1 MVRGISEALCTYG
14 SGSRSRGVADIKRI
28 GTNFDKLT
36 RGPTRAMDFETAKKS
51 SCPLSF
57 PFLPFRAPRPLLYL
71 SNPPLPTRPVPFI
84 FFEMTSEVIRWGNC
98 SEDWKLRLKWN
109 CQLAFSFSRFVWEKI
124 KRRKIGEGILSF
136 DEITREKEEE
146 KDVQKS
152 SGSTEIFF
160 RSRRNYANYD
170 VLVPVSR
177 RWDYYCTTP
186 DRPAFSKLNL
196 TSG

>member
-109 CQLAFSFSRFVWEKI
+109 CQLAFSFSPFVWEKI
-124 KRRKIGEGILSF
+124 KRRKIGEG
-136 DEITREKEEE
+136 
-146 KDVQKS
+146 
-152 SGSTEIFF
+152 FF
-160 RSRRNYANYD
+160 RLMKLRAKRKKKTMYKRAVVRQRYFSDREEIMQITTFRFQFLGDGIITAQLPIVPLFRN
-170 VLVPVSR
+170 LI
-177 RWDYYCTTP
+177 
-186 DRPAFSKLNL
+186 
-196 TSG
+196 

>member
-109 CQLAFSFSRFVWEKI
+109 CQLAFSFSPFVWEKI
-124 KRRKIGEGILSF
+124 KRRKIGEG
-136 DEITREKEEE
+136 
-146 KDVQKS
+146 
-152 SGSTEIFF
+152 FF
-160 RSRRNYANYD
+160 RLMKLRAKRKKETMYKRAVVRQRYFSDREEIMQITTFRFQFLGDGIITAQLPIVPLFRN
-170 VLVPVSR
+170 LI
-177 RWDYYCTTP
+177 
-186 DRPAFSKLNL
+186 
-196 TSG
+196 

>member
-124 KRRKIGEGILSF
+124 KRRKIGEG
-136 DEITREKEEE
+136 
-146 KDVQKS
+146 
-152 SGSTEIFF
+152 FF
-160 RSRRNYANYD
+160 RLMKLRAKRKKETMYKRAVVRQRYFSDREEIMQITTFRFQFLGDGIITAQLPIVPLFRN
-170 VLVPVSR
+170 LI
-177 RWDYYCTTP
+177 
-186 DRPAFSKLNL
+186 
-196 TSG
+196 

>member
-84 FFEMTSEVIRWGNC
+84 FFEMTSEVIRWGNY

-109 CQLAFSFSRFVWEKI
+109 CQLAFSFSPFVWEKI
-124 KRRKIGEGILSF
+124 KRRKIGEG
-136 DEITREKEEE
+136 
-146 KDVQKS
+146 
-152 SGSTEIFF
+152 FF
-160 RSRRNYANYD
+160 RLMKLRAKRKKKTMYKRAEWFDRDIFPIEKKLCKLRRFGSSFSEMGLLLHNSRS
-170 VLVPVSR
+170 SR
-177 RWDYYCTTP
+177 FFET
-186 DRPAFSKLNL
+186 
-196 TSG
+196 

>member
-109 CQLAFSFSRFVWEKI
+109 CQSAFSFSPFVWEKI
-124 KRRKIGEGILSF
+124 KRRKIGEG
-136 DEITREKEEE
+136 
-146 KDVQKS
+146 
-152 SGSTEIFF
+152 FF
-160 RSRRNYANYD
+160 RLMKLRAKRKKKTMYKRAVVRQRYFSDREEIMQITTFRFQFLGDGIITAQLPIVPLFRN
-170 VLVPVSR
+170 LI
-177 RWDYYCTTP
+177 
-186 DRPAFSKLNL
+186 
-196 TSG
+196 